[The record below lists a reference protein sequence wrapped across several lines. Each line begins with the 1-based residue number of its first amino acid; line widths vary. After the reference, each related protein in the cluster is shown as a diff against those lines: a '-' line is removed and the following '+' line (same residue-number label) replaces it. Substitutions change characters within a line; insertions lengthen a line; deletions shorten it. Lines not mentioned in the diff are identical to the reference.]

1 MKQKVDELINILNK
15 INKIPDKSLTDYKSV
30 KINYLID
37 NIKDFLKT
45 NNSDLI
51 NELNDAI
58 NKNDIDEIIKV
69 LNEIKREYDKII
81 NNQDKKNKEKKKNKE
96 IDYDIQIE
104 EIISKI
110 PTEIKQEI
118 SLDFDEIKKCLKNNC
133 FRSAIMLCGK
143 ILEAALNRKYFEIT
157 GKDLIE
163 TSPGMGLGKIIAKLK
178 EKGINFDP
186 GVTQQIHLIN
196 NVRIHS
202 VHIKKEIFK
211 PTKEQTQAIFL
222 FTTDILKKLWKNVG

>member
-1 MKQKVDELINILNK
+1 MKQKIEELINILNK
-15 INKIPDKSLTDYKSV
+15 IDKIPDKSLTDYKSV

-51 NELNDAI
+51 NGLNDAI
-58 NKNDIDEIIKV
+58 NKNDINNIIKI
-69 LNEIKREYDKII
+69 LNKIKQEYNKII

-96 IDYDIQIE
+96 TNYDIQIE
-104 EIISKI
+104 DIISKI

-118 SLDFDEIKKCLKNNC
+118 SLDFDEIKKCLRNNC

-143 ILEAALNRKYFEIT
+143 ILEAALNRKYFEMT

-178 EKGINFDP
+178 EEGINFDP

-222 FTTDILKKLWKNVG
+222 FTVDILKKLWKNVG